1 MSSAETPLRIV
12 SANEV
17 WKENEDSGKIA
28 FSHTAIVAF
37 RGETAYHGTTTGRNT
52 ALDKEAL
59 LKTLKPIPREHI
71 YPQFSS
77 HFTRAPEIHIK
88 TPSLSLYEPDQA
100 QQIADLLLHEA
111 EIYEILR
118 RHPHPNLGQSLGCV
132 VSDDGRITGLALVK
146 YNGLGLFE
154 RAYDPE
160 SFGEE
165 QRNHCIERLKVAVQH
180 LHDLGLAH
188 NDLSPENVMF
198 TDDGEPVLL
207 DFDSCHPIGTKLI
220 KGGQVGEFEN
230 GIPVAKY
237 ESSSADC
244 DNAGIEYI
252 SAWLKRKYE
261 ERKSKNDPRKRDYE
275 PVEESL
281 GETCA
286 KSSNE
291 CTEISEE

>member
-1 MSSAETPLRIV
+1 MSSVKTPLRIV
-12 SANEV
+12 SADEA
-17 WKENEDSGKIA
+17 WKENEDGSDMV

-37 RGETAYHGTTTGRNT
+37 QGETAYHGTTTARNT
-52 ALDKEAL
+52 DLDKEAL
-59 LKTLKPIPREHI
+59 LETLHPIPRGDI
-71 YPQFSS
+71 YPPFGS
-77 HFTRAPEIHIK
+77 HLTRVPEIYTK
-88 TPSLSLYEPDQA
+88 TPNLSLYSPNYG

-118 RHPHPNLGQSLGCV
+118 KHPHPGLGQSLGCV

-160 SFGEE
+160 IFGEE
-165 QRNHCIERLKVAVQH
+165 QRTRCVEGLKAAVQH

-188 NDLSPENVMF
+188 NDINPDNVMF

-207 DFDSCHPIGTKLI
+207 DFDTCHPIGTKLI
-220 KGGQVGEFEN
+220 KGGQVGEFET

-244 DNAGIEYI
+244 DHASIEYI
-252 SAWLKRKYE
+252 SAWLKRKYDE
-261 ERKSKNDPRKRDYE
+261 KKVKDDTTKGECE
-275 PVEESL
+275 PVERDATKGES
-281 GETCA
+281 EPV
-286 KSSNE
+286 E
-291 CTEISEE
+291 RH